1 MKLSTLFYF
10 LCGAVAGSFINVCIA
25 RLPRERSVV
34 YPPSACDLC
43 GYRLGLW
50 DLLPVLSYLLLGG
63 RCRYCGG
70 AISLQVLWVEVIT
83 GTLFVWASRYSPFG
97 WQLLLLWCFLGCLV
111 LETFVDLREMI
122 ILDEALIV
130 LFATG
135 LCYAAFYHPLGLET
149 LGGTLTGAAVL
160 GTIHFLSNGG
170 IGWGDVK
177 FVTALGPWLGVSGM
191 AVCLAGAFL
200 LAGAAGFLLWLTG
213 RVTGQSRIPF
223 GPFLAVGAGLGFFYA
238 PELLADYWSLFI

>member
-1 MKLSTLFYF
+1 
-10 LCGAVAGSFINVCIA
+10 
-25 RLPRERSVV
+25 
-34 YPPSACDLC
+34 
-43 GYRLGLW
+43 
-50 DLLPVLSYLLLGG
+50 
-63 RCRYCGG
+63 
-70 AISLQVLWVEVIT
+70 
-83 GTLFVWASRYSPFG
+83 
-97 WQLLLLWCFLGCLV
+97 
-111 LETFVDLREMI
+111 MI